1 MKTTFSVI
9 LLFCFVIV
17 SQAQTK
23 KDIFD
28 PKVPVTWLGI
38 DFSGAKFIG
47 DRERLATQSD
57 AMKLMTDLNNL
68 MKAEAD
74 KYNVGRALNRK
85 DVVMDIDV
93 TREHN
98 AALEI
103 NDVFSEKSSDH
114 LALTPAGVEAIVETY
129 DFKDHTGLGVMF
141 NVGSFNKNEEEGV
154 LYFTVVNMETKEVL
168 LSERY
173 VQKPGGFSIRNY
185 WARTIYDTIDRID
198 SKDYNAWKKK
208 YSL

>member
-1 MKTTFSVI
+1 MKTNFSVI

-129 DFKDHTGLGVMF
+129 DFKGHTGLGVMF